1 MKDISS
7 NHMQE
12 FAHAI
17 ARVLIASY
25 FLAKAIGLIFD
36 PTGMA
41 QFLSVSNVPDYL
53 RWPNAGFEAMA
64 AIAIMIGF
72 QTRMAAALLA
82 LYVFWTS
89 FILNYVPGD
98 DYLLGAFWRD
108 LAMIG
113 GLLLLFSHG
122 RGRYAVDNHL
132 ERRRQRLAE
141 ATELVVEPEAETQA

>member
-1 MKDISS
+1 MKGISQ

-12 FAHAI
+12 IAHAT
-17 ARVLIASY
+17 ARILIASY
-25 FLAKAIGLIFD
+25 FLAKALGLIFD

-41 QFLSVSNVPDYL
+41 QFLAISDVPDHL

-132 ERRRQRLAE
+132 ERRRIRLAE
-141 ATELVVEPEAETQA
+141 AAELVVEAEAEPQT